1 MATSKKKTYI
11 TMKNIKRF
19 CFGLF
24 SIILLLHACT
34 KDLNQY
40 PTVET
45 TSESVYTSVEGYRS
59 VLAKLYASFAVA
71 GNGRG
76 DADPDMAG
84 STASWG
90 YLRVYFNLQEVPT
103 DEVIYTWAGGDNM
116 TDIQY
121 MTWGASDTWVNAM
134 YYRIY
139 YTVAICNEFL
149 RNATT
154 AKLATF
160 SSTEQTQILTFAAE
174 ARFLRALAYSH
185 AMDLYG
191 NVPFVTENDPV
202 AAFFPPRM
210 ARGDLFNFIEKEL
223 LEVAAILPEA
233 RKNEYGR
240 VSRAAAWSLLAKN
253 YLNAQVYTGTARNAD
268 CLNYAKKV
276 IDAGY
281 TLNANYKQVFN
292 ADNDKRTNEIIFP
305 IEADVAHTTTWG
317 ATTYLVNGPIVG
329 SMKSSDYGVLSGWNS
344 FRTLREFVSIF
355 KAEDKRGDFWI
366 NGQSLDVE
374 DPAASSQGYGLVKF
388 TNLKDDG
395 TYTTDEGLVSTDF
408 PMIRLADVYLMYAEA
423 VLRGGGGSVQEALTL
438 VNAIR
443 QRGYGSSAGT
453 IEQAQ
458 LTLDFILAERGRELF
473 WECTR
478 RTDLIRFG
486 KFTGSAYLWQWKGG
500 DMNGRSVDT
509 KFNLYP
515 IPTTD
520 MSANPNLI
528 QNAGY

>member
-11 TMKNIKRF
+11 AMKNIKRY
-19 CFGLF
+19 CFGLLG
-24 SIILLLHACT
+24 IIALLQSCT

-45 TSESVYTSVEGYRS
+45 TSESVYTSVDGYRA

-154 AKLATF
+154 EKLATF
-160 SSTEQTQILTFAAE
+160 NSAGQAQILEFAAE

-191 NVPFVTENDPV
+191 NVPFVTEKDPV

-210 ARGDLFNFIEKEL
+210 TRADLFAFIEKEL
-223 LEVAAILPEA
+223 TEVATILPEA
-233 RKNEYGR
+233 RQNEYGR

-253 YLNAQVYTGTARNAD
+253 YLNAQVYTGTARNAE

-281 TLNANYKQVFN
+281 SLNANYKQVFN

-329 SMKSSDYGVLSGWNS
+329 SM
-344 FRTLREFVSIF
+344 
-355 KAEDKRGDFWI
+355 
-366 NGQSLDVE
+366 Q
-374 DPAASSQGYGLVKF
+374 
-388 TNLKDDG
+388 
-395 TYTTDEGLVSTDF
+395 
-408 PMIRLADVYLMYAEA
+408 
-423 VLRGGGGSVQEALTL
+423 
-438 VNAIR
+438 
-443 QRGYGSSAGT
+443 
-453 IEQAQ
+453 
-458 LTLDFILAERGRELF
+458 
-473 WECTR
+473 
-478 RTDLIRFG
+478 
-486 KFTGSAYLWQWKGG
+486 
-500 DMNGRSVDT
+500 
-509 KFNLYP
+509 
-515 IPTTD
+515 
-520 MSANPNLI
+520 
-528 QNAGY
+528 

>member
-1 MATSKKKTYI
+1 
-11 TMKNIKRF
+11 MKNIKRF
-19 CFGLF
+19 CFGVF
-24 SIILLLHACT
+24 SIILLLHSCT

>member
-1 MATSKKKTYI
+1 
-11 TMKNIKRF
+11 MKNIKRF

-154 AKLATF
+154 EKLATF

-423 VLRGGGGSVQEALTL
+423 VLRGGGGSVQEALNL

-443 QRGYGSSAGT
+443 ERGYGSSAGT

>member
-1 MATSKKKTYI
+1 
-11 TMKNIKRF
+11 MKNIKRF

-24 SIILLLHACT
+24 SIILLLHSCT

-423 VLRGGGGSVQEALTL
+423 VLRGGGGSVQEALNL